1 MSDAPLV
8 SRFIDAGSALFA
20 ALHGA
25 LFENLVQP
33 LLFVLGLMHLAE
45 PAFDAV
51 EWFLIGLLE
60 VLLLATVLGALERR
74 WPAEPLVDRSAV
86 RTDRVYTLLHRLGAV
101 PLLAFALFTP
111 LIDAIETQLR
121 LIGLSRP
128 NLDQLWPGVTDIG
141 WVSFLIYLVILDLL
155 DYAMHRGQHAWRWWW
170 ALHAVHHSQRQMT
183 FWSDNRNHLLDDLIR
198 DAMLAGAA
206 LAIGVAPAQ
215 FVALIVASRVLQS
228 LQHANL
234 RWRWGGLA
242 ERMLVSPS
250 FHRRHHAIGYGHE
263 GPARGCNFAVLF
275 PIWDLIFRTADWR
288 PGFLPTGIADQR
300 EGRDYGRGLWA
311 QQWLG
316 LRRLRA
322 ALPGGSDSDG
332 ANTAARQMASKP

>member
-1 MSDAPLV
+1 MSDASPLSHLV
-8 SRFIDAGSALFA
+8 DAGSAVFA
-20 ALHGA
+20 AVHGA

-33 LLFVLGLMHLAE
+33 LLYALGQMQLAE

-60 VLLLATVLGALERR
+60 VVLLAVVLGALERR
-74 WPAEPLVDRSAV
+74 WPAEPVVDRPAV
-86 RTDRVYTLLHRLGAV
+86 RTDVLYTLLHRLGAV
-101 PLLAFALFTP
+101 PLLAFALLTP
-111 LIDAIETQLR
+111 LIDGVETHLR

-128 NLDQLWPGVTDIG
+128 NLDQLWPGVTDIA
-141 WVSFLIYLVILDLL
+141 WVSFLIYLLIFDLL

-170 ALHAVHHSQRQMT
+170 ALHALHHSQRQMT
-183 FWSDNRNHLLDDLIR
+183 LWTDNRNHLLDDLLR

-215 FVALIVASRVLQS
+215 FIALVVASRALQS

-242 ERMLVSPS
+242 ERLLVSPS

-263 GPARGCNFAVLF
+263 GAARGCNFAVLF

-288 PGFLPTGIADQR
+288 SGFVPTGIADQLD
-300 EGRDYGRGLWA
+300 GQDYGRGFWA

-322 ALPGGSDSDG
+322 ALRGGDSAA
-332 ANTAARQMASKP
+332 ANSRTGQVVTKP